1 MAGFGG
7 PSLGQ
12 AVLELVTDSTK
23 FDNGLTAAEQQA
35 QRFGSRL
42 SLAIAGA
49 GILGFGL
56 AAKAAMDF
64 ESAFTS
70 VRKTVVASEPEF
82 EALEDGLRQMA
93 KDIPQS
99 AAALAEL
106 TGIAGQLGIENKHIL
121 GFTRTMADLG
131 VATNLTSENAAIMLA
146 RFSNVTNMDQSKFSN
161 LGSAIV
167 ALGNSFATTE
177 ADIAQFVVHIAGA
190 GEIAGF
196 TEADLLGVSA
206 ALSSVGVEAEAGG
219 TAVQK
224 VFLKITE
231 SVATADE
238 FLEVFA
244 ATAGMS
250 ADAFATLWREDP
262 SEAFTLF
269 VEGLGAAG
277 QDAFI
282 ILDQLDLKD
291 QRLIRSFLSLAGAGD
306 LLREAIGT
314 ANTAFEQNTELTL
327 EAERRYATTASQ
339 LIILKNTLIDVGIT
353 FGNAI
358 TPAIGAASEG
368 LGGFINLFGMLPDG
382 TQQLIL
388 LGLTVTTL
396 GPKFAQMAHG
406 AITAMTNINAAT
418 GKSRLS
424 LLGWGAAITAALAV
438 TDILARETTGHG
450 LFELLF
456 GNIAEADRIED
467 AAKRVLA
474 ISGAYTDQAKRVQA
488 LSRDLGDNA
497 KAWQGIQS
505 TLDTLAQTAE
515 GRSRSHDHEG
525 AVMRNNQE
533 SLEERVRQTAAAL
546 KAQGLTT
553 EELYLEYQKLPPELR
568 KIFDAETLVVASHA
582 ELVRGWQQG
591 LDPLERQVA
600 AIKATKEAATEL
612 KVPIHDLTQS
622 FGGWGLVLDQ
632 LGVITKTS
640 FEGWRGEVVPT
651 ITSVEMLSDFLSEE
665 FGPEVAQSFEDLVE
679 TVETSFAAVKE
690 AYDSILPDVDETFAE
705 WKKRIKDMAEEHK
718 KFESSLVIIWNNIK
732 ASGIAAPEAMLETI
746 AEKGPA
752 YANMFAKWFVEDPK
766 GALASLTVA
775 ADLSTGETV
784 ESIIR
789 RITGGAPGVSTA
801 VSTLLVKPWQEQL
814 TESQAAVAA
823 VTLAQYATLI
833 AGITDPTMMDTAV
846 TAAEGVGTQ
855 VTLGLATGMG
865 SQEGKAAVSAAAAS
879 VINVA
884 LEVMKVIGIIRSPS
898 GLFANQV
905 GEPLAHGVAV
915 GLTRGLTIY
924 VIPAVEEGM
933 NSLTSIIQEKGSLSV
948 EEIRKILEDA
958 AELVKNAPLTEA
970 MRRTAEEA
978 LAKFD
983 LGLRNGRGV
992 PAKTLQN
999 FLDGLIED
1007 AENGL
1012 IKLRY
1017 TTDPKLTEWFASIS
1031 KKLNDGKVDTEVQLQ
1046 AMVNS
1051 FETIFNNAPMSD
1063 DARRMIDDFIE
1074 SMREGIEDG
1083 QGLVLKDIEDFIREL
1098 REKAAEIA
1106 EVGGN
1111 GGLGVLR
1118 VGPVTP
1124 TPTTPP
1130 GTGPTGAY
1138 GTRLVWDPDLSAWVM
1153 PYDLGVYKPGDLGPT
1168 GSILTELYGGGGS
1181 GRQSPIHV
1189 SLDVNGQ
1196 VLAEAVV
1203 EPWMENQ
1210 MTSGATPYGVI
1221 P

>member
-1 MAGFGG
+1 MPSFGG

-56 AAKAAMDF
+56 AAKAAIDF

-82 EALEDGLRQMA
+82 EQFEAGLRAMA
-93 KDIPQS
+93 KDIPQT
-99 AAALAEL
+99 AASLAEL
-106 TGIAGQLGIENKHIL
+106 TGIAGQLGIENAHL
-121 GFTRTMADLG
+121 LTFTRTMADLG

-146 RFSNVTNMDQSKFSN
+146 RFANVTNMDQTKFRN
-161 LGSAIV
+161 LGSSIV
-167 ALGNSFATTE
+167 ALGNNFATTE
-177 ADIAQFVVHIAGA
+177 ADIAQFVVRIAGA
-190 GEIAGF
+190 GEIAGM
-196 TEADLLGVSA
+196 TEADLLGISA

-224 VFLKITE
+224 VFLKMTE

-250 ADAFATLWREDP
+250 ADAFARLWREDP

-269 VEGLGAAG
+269 VEGLGKAG

-306 LLREAIGT
+306 LLREAVT
-314 ANTAFEQNTELTL
+314 LANTAFEQNTELTL

-339 LIILKNTLIDVGIT
+339 LVILKNTLIDVGIT

-474 ISGAYTDQAKRVQA
+474 ISDAYTDQAKRVQA

-497 KAWQGIQS
+497 QAWAGIQS
-505 TLDTLAQTAE
+505 TLDTLAQTSE

-525 AVMRNNQE
+525 AVMRKNQE

-553 EELYLEYQKLPPELR
+553 EELYFEYQKLPPALQ
-568 KIFDAETLVVASHA
+568 KIFDAETLVVASHT

-591 LDPLERQVA
+591 LDPIERYGAAVA
-600 AIKATKEAATEL
+600 KAALVSQDLQKPT
-612 KVPIHDLTQS
+612 IDLTAA

-640 FEGWRGEVVPT
+640 FETWRGEILPT
-651 ITSVEMLSDFLSEE
+651 ISSTEMLSDFISEE
-665 FGPEVAQSFEDLVE
+665 FGPEIAKVFDELVE
-679 TVETSFAAVKE
+679 TVEETFESVRD
-690 AYDSILPDVDETFAE
+690 AYDSILPDVDETFTE
-705 WKKRIKDMAEEHK
+705 WKKRIKDMAAEHA
-718 KFESSLVIIWNNIK
+718 KFETSLVTIWNNIK
-732 ASGIAAPEAMLETI
+732 VSGIALPEAMLTAI

-752 YANMFAKWFVEDPK
+752 YANMFAKWFTEDPK
-766 GALASLTVA
+766 AALASLTVA

-789 RITGGAPGVSTA
+789 RITNGAPGVSTA
-801 VSTLLVKPWQEQL
+801 VSTLLVKPWQDNM
-814 TESQAAVAA
+814 TESDAAAATAAINMHEALITGIQDPTSVANSVAA
-823 VTLAQYATLI
+823 FEY
-833 AGITDPTMMDTAV
+833 
-846 TAAEGVGTQ
+846 VGEQ
-855 VTLGLATGMG
+855 VTIGLATGMG
-865 SQEGKAAVSAAAAS
+865 SQAGRAKVSEAAAS
-879 VINVA
+879 IIKVA
-884 LEVMKVIGIIRSPS
+884 LDVMQVIGIIRSPS
-898 GLFANQV
+898 ELFANQV

-924 VIPAVEEGM
+924 VIPAVEAGM

-948 EEIRKILEDA
+948 EEIRKILDDA

-970 MRRTAEEA
+970 MRQTAEEA

-1017 TTDPKLTEWFASIS
+1017 TTDPKLEEWFKSIS
-1031 KKLNDGKVDTEVQLQ
+1031 KKLTDGKVDTEVQLQ

-1063 DARRMIDDFIE
+1063 AARGMIDDFIE
-1074 SMREGIEDG
+1074 TLREGIEDG
-1083 QGLVLKDIEDFIREL
+1083 EGLVLKDIADFIKKL
-1098 REKAAEIA
+1098 RDKVDEVKDVAAG
-1106 EVGGN
+1106 VGDTGI
-1111 GGLGVLR
+1111 GVLR
-1118 VGPVTP
+1118 VGPLLPIGGVP
-1124 TPTTPP
+1124 TGP
-1130 GTGPTGAY
+1130 GPTGAY
-1138 GTRLVWDPDLSAWVM
+1138 GKPLVFDKGLNAWVEPGQVGSM
-1153 PYDLGVYKPGDLGPT
+1153 GVVGNDVFQAPRGEGGLKIDITLEVDKKVLATAVIDPWLEDQLTT
-1168 GSILTELYGGGGS
+1168 GAQTYGG
-1181 GRQSPIHV
+1181 
-1189 SLDVNGQ
+1189 N
-1196 VLAEAVV
+1196 
-1203 EPWMENQ
+1203 
-1210 MTSGATPYGVI
+1210 
-1221 P
+1221 